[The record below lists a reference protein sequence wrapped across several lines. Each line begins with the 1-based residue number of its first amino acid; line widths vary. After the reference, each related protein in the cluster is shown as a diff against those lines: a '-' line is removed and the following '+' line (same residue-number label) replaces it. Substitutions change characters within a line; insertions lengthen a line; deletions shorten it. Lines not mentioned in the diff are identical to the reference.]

1 MGIWAN
7 ERTEIATWLSGY
19 LSMVKTWVDKIL
31 DNEHY
36 DVDKNKI
43 IGLIDEWIQWLEET
57 KLKIM
62 KMKDVEPTLGLQNSR
77 PEGDG
82 TEYVFRD
89 LPIQYNG
96 VVSIVIFD
104 GSSEIKLEDDFDYN
118 SVLLFREDPII

>member
-1 MGIWAN
+1 MGNIWSN

-19 LSMVKTWVDKIL
+19 LAMVKQWVDKIL

-43 IGLIDEWIQWLEET
+43 IGLIDEWIAWLQET

-82 TEYVFRD
+82 TEYIIEKDEDGNLYKR
-89 LPIQYNG
+89 LIG
-96 VVSIVIFD
+96 SEEKELIKSI
-104 GSSEIKLEDDFDYN
+104 EKE
-118 SVLLFREDPII
+118 

>member
-1 MGIWAN
+1 MI
-7 ERTEIATWLSGY
+7 
-19 LSMVKTWVDKIL
+19 KQWVDKIL

-43 IGLIDEWIQWLEET
+43 IGLIDEWIAWLQET

-82 TEYVFRD
+82 TEYIIEKGEDGNLYKR
-89 LPIQYNG
+89 LIG
-96 VVSIVIFD
+96 SEKKELIKSI
-104 GSSEIKLEDDFDYN
+104 EKE
-118 SVLLFREDPII
+118 